1 MARQSG
7 QYRRTPPALPT
18 GLAHSAASRP
28 FDVEEFL
35 RRTINAIRTADAS
48 FRPPPDYLAPVS
60 ASVWADPKSS
70 VEARV
75 EALDG
80 SERKLL
86 LAQLARAHPDVVDA
100 GFALLA
106 EWRTECA
113 EHRRKRDRRHEH
125 ERRRRR
131 RETELGRR

>member
-1 MARQSG
+1 VSESSQTRSG
-7 QYRRTPPALPT
+7 K
-18 GLAHSAASRP
+18 P
-28 FDVEEFL
+28 FDVEEFA
-35 RRTINAIRTADAS
+35 RRTINAIRAADAS
-48 FRPPPDYLAPVS
+48 FRPRPDDLAPLS
-60 ASVWADPKSS
+60 ANVAADPKSS

-86 LAQLARAHPDVVDA
+86 LAQLARAHPDVVEA
-100 GFALLA
+100 AFALLA

-113 EHRRKRDRRHEH
+113 EHRRKRDRRREH

-131 RETELGRR
+131 ENWRG